1 MRFVWFVGFGCCL
14 IRLIV
19 LLLVTSFSF
28 VVLLDYV
35 CGGVLRHGC
44 WIWLFAFLYLRLIAC
59 LGVGCIVGLW
69 FVDLDLVVGLV
80 VLPISGCRGVGW
92 LEAGW

>member
-1 MRFVWFVGFGCCL
+1 M
-14 IRLIV
+14 
-19 LLLVTSFSF
+19 
-28 VVLLDYV
+28 
-35 CGGVLRHGC
+35 
-44 WIWLFAFLYLRLIAC
+44 FAFLYLRLIAW

-92 LEAGW
+92 LGLVGDLSVYGCWWDLVCYSLYLFLCLLVSGFVLLVHRFGLGV

>member
-1 MRFVWFVGFGCCL
+1 MCLLVGLGFDLCVLCGLLDLGCCL

-19 LLLVTSFSF
+19 LLLVMSFSF

-44 WIWLFAFLYLRLIAC
+44 WI
-59 LGVGCIVGLW
+59 
-69 FVDLDLVVGLV
+69 
-80 VLPISGCRGVGW
+80 
-92 LEAGW
+92 

>member
-1 MRFVWFVGFGCCL
+1 MFDLCVLCGLLDLGCCL

-35 CGGVLRHGC
+35 CGGVYAMVAGLDCLR
-44 WIWLFAFLYLRLIAC
+44 F
-59 LGVGCIVGLW
+59 CIYV
-69 FVDLDLVVGLV
+69 
-80 VLPISGCRGVGW
+80 
-92 LEAGW
+92 